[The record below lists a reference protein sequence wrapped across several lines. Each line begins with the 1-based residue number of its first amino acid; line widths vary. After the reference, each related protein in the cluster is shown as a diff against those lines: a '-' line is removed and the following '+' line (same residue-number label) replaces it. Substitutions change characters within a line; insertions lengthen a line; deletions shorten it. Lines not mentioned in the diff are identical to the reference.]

1 MSNESRVV
9 GWVTMSRSAGRQRD
23 QDQAMADFGQ
33 TRGALNFEPSFDT
46 CILGKISR
54 MEAFNEQFFSR
65 LLWSG
70 LGWWDDS
77 WQVEYWTSWI
87 PWGVWFWGAGMLAKW
102 LWWTWS
108 LSKDDVSLLV
118 CYDVFSFFQISK
130 NDRNDIFAKI
140 VPGNLIGAIRIS
152 VLVSFFWEVKAKLGV
167 GDSQLTGD
175 GGSIQI
181 RWLAQFHQVSWST
194 WS

>member
-1 MSNESRVV
+1 MSQ
-9 GWVTMSRSAGRQRD
+9 GWLGGWLCQGVLEDKGIKIKRWQILVKLEGLWT
-23 QDQAMADFGQ
+23 
-33 TRGALNFEPSFDT
+33 LNHLL
-46 CILGKISR
+46 ILVFWERFQEWRHLTS
-54 MEAFNEQFFSR
+54 NFFSR

-87 PWGVWFWGAGMLAKW
+87 PWGVWFWGAGMLGKW

-130 NDRNDIFAKI
+130 NDRNDIFARI

>member
-1 MSNESRVV
+1 MSQ
-9 GWVTMSRSAGRQRD
+9 GWLGGWLCQGVLEDKGIKIKRWQILVKLEGLWT
-23 QDQAMADFGQ
+23 
-33 TRGALNFEPSFDT
+33 LNHLL
-46 CILGKISR
+46 ILVFWERFQEWRHLTS
-54 MEAFNEQFFSR
+54 NFFSR

>member
-1 MSNESRVV
+1 MSQRWLG
-9 GWVTMSRSAGRQRD
+9 GWLCQGVLEDKGIKIKRWQILVKLEGLWT
-23 QDQAMADFGQ
+23 
-33 TRGALNFEPSFDT
+33 LNHLL
-46 CILGKISR
+46 ILVFWERFQEWRHLTS
-54 MEAFNEQFFSR
+54 NFFSR

-87 PWGVWFWGAGMLAKW
+87 PWGVWFWGAGMLGKW

-130 NDRNDIFAKI
+130 NDRNDIFARI

>member
-1 MSNESRVV
+1 MSQ
-9 GWVTMSRSAGRQRD
+9 GWLGGWLCQGVLEDKGIKIKRWQILVKLEGLWT
-23 QDQAMADFGQ
+23 
-33 TRGALNFEPSFDT
+33 LNHLL
-46 CILGKISR
+46 ILVFWERFQEWRHLTS
-54 MEAFNEQFFSR
+54 NFFSR
-65 LLWSG
+65 LLCSG

-87 PWGVWFWGAGMLAKW
+87 PWGVWFWGAGMLGKW